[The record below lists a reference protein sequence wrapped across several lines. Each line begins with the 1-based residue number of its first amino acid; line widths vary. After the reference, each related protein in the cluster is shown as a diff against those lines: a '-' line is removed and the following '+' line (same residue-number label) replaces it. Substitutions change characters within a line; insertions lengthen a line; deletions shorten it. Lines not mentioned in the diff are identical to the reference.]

1 MSNEELLLEMESL
14 VEGIEQAL
22 MVTIGTIAETTDP
35 VAVLRRVLAGE
46 QAVATEF
53 GPNGWRDRLL
63 RKMQLVA
70 ARKAR
75 PRASG
80 DPALQTLIATLLTPQ
95 QDPDQT
101 H

>member
-1 MSNEELLLEMESL
+1 MSNEELLREMESL
-14 VEGIEQAL
+14 VEAIEQAL
-22 MVTIGTIAETTDP
+22 MVTVGAIAETTDP
-35 VAVLRRVLAGE
+35 VAVLRNVLAGE
-46 QAVATEF
+46 QAMSNEF

-70 ARKAR
+70 ALKAR
-75 PRASG
+75 PLASSDAG
-80 DPALQTLIATLLTPQ
+80 LQALIATLLTPQ